1 MSGLNKVLLIGN
13 LGKEP
18 EIRHLEGGY
27 AKATFPFATTENY
40 KNKDGIKQEQTEWHT
55 IVAWRAL
62 AESIEKLQLKKGT
75 MLYIEGKIRN
85 RSYDDKDGNKKTY
98 TEINADSISVI
109 KRPGTNENGYSNN
122 HNDAKI
128 NTPLIEP
135 NGPVTSGDLP
145 F

>member
-18 EIRHLEGGY
+18 EIRHLDGGY
-27 AKATFPFATTENY
+27 AKATFPLATTENY

-75 MLYIEGKIRN
+75 MLYVEGKIRN
-85 RSYDDKDGNKKTY
+85 RSYDDKDGNKKNY

-109 KRPGTNENGYSNN
+109 KRPGTFENGYNGN
-122 HNDAKI
+122 HSEAKVAGSVI
-128 NTPLIEP
+128 VPD
-135 NGPVTSGDLP
+135 GPVVNGDLP